1 MFDDQS
7 IPKPKGISLDMV
19 INPTSRYG
27 SERAEEKKSAF
38 VVNKNVGNSLSSL
51 SRTHGCVP
59 LSCKSRTREQK
70 KCRQHR
76 RRTKSVEISVT
87 SFLVTSSLATQG
99 TLRIS
104 SQVAGSGGRP
114 LSDA

>member
-1 MFDDQS
+1 MDACPFPASHAPESKRNAAS
-7 IPKPKGISLDMV
+7 IGGE
-19 INPTSRYG
+19 T
-27 SERAEEKKSAF
+27 
-38 VVNKNVGNSLSSL
+38 
-51 SRTHGCVP
+51 T
-59 LSCKSRTREQK
+59 
-70 KCRQHR
+70 
-76 RRTKSVEISVT
+76 SVEISVT